1 MAKRITELSEHT
13 GRPITYT
20 PTRKQRKAAR
30 ATLIPF
36 TAGPQTR
43 LQKFIRDAVG

>member
-1 MAKRITELSEHT
+1 MAKRITELSEST

-20 PTRKQRKAAR
+20 PTRKQRKAAKAPLIT
-30 ATLIPF
+30 ATP
-36 TAGPQTR
+36 APQTR